1 MGFRGVCKGASAGA
15 EAGILTGD
23 DFGSTAGILGAMDE
37 KGVVERMGESCGD
50 LLEVGPVTLTAGAW
64 LDVGA
69 TLGLV
74 PTLGASLEAGLPLG
88 DRLVPKFGVSLEA
101 GLPLGD
107 RLVPIFGVSLEAGL
121 PLGDRLVPIFGVSLE
136 AGLILGDNDEDGT
149 RLDAAGLLLGA
160 LVNVGSIDWNGGLVA
175 IGALTGV

>member
-88 DRLVPKFGVSLEA
+88 DRLVP
-101 GLPLGD
+101 
-107 RLVPIFGVSLEAGL
+107 IFGVSLE
-121 PLGDRLVPIFGVSLE
+121 I
-136 AGLILGDNDEDGT
+136 GLILGDNDEDGT
-149 RLDAAGLLLGA
+149 KLDAAGLLLGA

-175 IGALTGV
+175 IGARTGV